1 MQPTFKIGDK
11 AVYRNH
17 GVAII
22 TGIETIEMYGSLQN
36 VYVLEVMDSKNRRV
50 LIPVDKV
57 NSVGLRSLISQEEV
71 DEVYDILR
79 ERPGKFDQQTWN
91 RRQRKYTEKLAT
103 GSVYDVAEVLRD
115 LYLLKFDKTL
125 SFGEKRML
133 DHAQQL
139 LVKELAMAKDMVEH
153 DVELELEQI
162 FADAVVASPEGA
174 APRPAVAE
182 VPAPRPEHGNGDKKV
197 VAVSASRAAAS
208 LESAP
213 APSRSSRSK
222 AAPVIEVVP
231 EPEPEPE
238 PTKLPA
244 KPKSRSTPRPKAK
257 TGTLRN

>member
-162 FADAVVASPEGA
+162 FADAVVASPEGGA
-174 APRPAVAE
+174 LRPAVAE
-182 VPAPRPEHGNGDKKV
+182 VAVVPAPRPEHGNGDKKV
-197 VAVSASRAAAS
+197 VEAA
-208 LESAP
+208 AP
-213 APSRSSRSK
+213 APSRSRSK
-222 AAPVIEVVP
+222 AAPVVEVV
-231 EPEPEPE
+231 PEPEPE

-244 KPKSRSTPRPKAK
+244 KPKSRSTARPKAK
-257 TGTLRN
+257 TGTLRS

>member
-17 GVAII
+17 GVAVI

-36 VYVLEVMDSKNRRV
+36 VYVLEVMDSKRDRV
-50 LIPVDKV
+50 MIPVDKV

-91 RRQRKYTEKLAT
+91 RRQRKYTEKINT

-133 DHAQQL
+133 DRAQQL
-139 LVKELAMAKDMVEH
+139 LVKELAIAREMEEK
-153 DVELELEQI
+153 DVEDDLALI
-162 FADAVVASPEGA
+162 FADAVPPNPEGVEE
-174 APRPAVAE
+174 PKQE
-182 VPAPRPEHGNGDKKV
+182 KV
-197 VAVSASRAAAS
+197 V
-208 LESAP
+208 
-213 APSRSSRSK
+213 
-222 AAPVIEVVP
+222 
-231 EPEPEPE
+231 EPEPVVV
-238 PTKLPA
+238 A
-244 KPKSRSTPRPKAK
+244 KPAKSRSTARPKAK
-257 TGTLRN
+257 TGTMRE

>member
-17 GVAII
+17 GVAVI

-36 VYVLEVMDSKNRRV
+36 VYVLEVMDSKRDRV
-50 LIPVDKV
+50 MIPVDKV

-91 RRQRKYTEKLAT
+91 RRQRKYTEKINT

-133 DHAQQL
+133 DRAQQL
-139 LVKELAMAKDMVEH
+139 LVKELAIAREMEEK
-153 DVELELEQI
+153 DVEDDLAQI
-162 FADAVVASPEGA
+162 FADAVPPSPE
-174 APRPAVAE
+174 AVEDPKQDKE
-182 VPAPRPEHGNGDKKV
+182 V
-197 VAVSASRAAAS
+197 
-208 LESAP
+208 
-213 APSRSSRSK
+213 
-222 AAPVIEVVP
+222 
-231 EPEPEPE
+231 EPEPAP
-238 PTKLPA
+238 PVKA
-244 KPKSRSTPRPKAK
+244 PKSRGGGRPKAK
-257 TGTLRN
+257 TGTMRD

>member
-71 DEVYDILR
+71 DEVYEILR

-139 LVKELAMAKDMVEH
+139 LVKELAMAKDMVEQ
-153 DVELELEQI
+153 DVERELEQI
-162 FADAVVASPEGA
+162 FADAVASSPEHQA
-174 APRPAVAE
+174 ADKKTVEPT
-182 VPAPRPEHGNGDKKV
+182 PAP
-197 VAVSASRAAAS
+197 VAPPVSKTSRA
-208 LESAP
+208 
-213 APSRSSRSK
+213 K
-222 AAPVIEVVP
+222 AAVIEVVP

-238 PTKLPA
+238 PAKLPA
-244 KPKSRSTPRPKAK
+244 KPKSRSTARPKAK
-257 TGTLRN
+257 TGTLRS

>member
-139 LVKELAMAKDMVEH
+139 LVKELAMAKDMVEQQ
-153 DVELELEQI
+153 VELELEQI
-162 FADAVVASPEGA
+162 FADAVQASPEAQG
-174 APRPAVAE
+174 
-182 VPAPRPEHGNGDKKV
+182 HDKKT
-197 VAVSASRAAAS
+197 A
-208 LESAP
+208 EPAP
-213 APSRSSRSK
+213 APTPTTGKNGRAQK
-222 AAPVIEVVP
+222 AAPVVEVVP
-231 EPEPEPE
+231 EPEPEPAQL
-238 PTKLPA
+238 PT
-244 KPKSRSTPRPKAK
+244 KPKSRSTARPKAK
-257 TGTLRN
+257 TGTLRS

>member
-36 VYVLEVMDSKNRRV
+36 VYVLEVMDSKHDRV
-50 LIPVDKV
+50 MIPVDKV
-57 NSVGLRSLISQEEV
+57 NSVGLRNLISQEEV

-91 RRQRKYTEKLAT
+91 RRQRKYTEKINT

-133 DHAQQL
+133 DRAQQL
-139 LVKELAMAKDMVEH
+139 LVKELAIARAMAEKEVE
-153 DVELELEQI
+153 DDLARI
-162 FADAVVASPEGA
+162 FADAVPASSEAPEASEELEQEKVA
-174 APRPAVAE
+174 
-182 VPAPRPEHGNGDKKV
+182 
-197 VAVSASRAAAS
+197 
-208 LESAP
+208 
-213 APSRSSRSK
+213 
-222 AAPVIEVVP
+222 
-231 EPEPEPE
+231 EPEPVVLAPVK
-238 PTKLPA
+238 T
-244 KPKSRSTPRPKAK
+244 PKSRSGSRPKAK
-257 TGTLRN
+257 TGTLRQ

>member
-71 DEVYDILR
+71 DEVYEILR

-139 LVKELAMAKDMVEH
+139 LVKELAMAKEMVEQ
-153 DVELELEQI
+153 DVEAELEHI
-162 FADAVVASPEGA
+162 FADAMASSPEA
-174 APRPAVAE
+174 QAE
-182 VPAPRPEHGNGDKKV
+182 K
-197 VAVSASRAAAS
+197 
-208 LESAP
+208 
-213 APSRSSRSK
+213 K
-222 AAPVIEVVP
+222 AAEA

-238 PTKLPA
+238 PAPVAAPAPRASRAKAAVVEVVPEPEAEPEPAKLPA
-244 KPKSRSTPRPKAK
+244 KAKTRSTTRPKAK
-257 TGTLRN
+257 TGTLRS

>member
-17 GVAII
+17 GVAVI

-36 VYVLEVMDSKNRRV
+36 VYVLEVMDSKRDRV
-50 LIPVDKV
+50 MIPVDKV

-91 RRQRKYTEKLAT
+91 RRQRKYTEKINT

-133 DHAQQL
+133 DRAQQL
-139 LVKELAMAKDMVEH
+139 LVKELAIAREMEEKEVE
-153 DVELELEQI
+153 DDLALI
-162 FADAVVASPEGA
+162 FADAVPALPE
-174 APRPAVAE
+174 AVE
-182 VPAPRPEHGNGDKKV
+182 EPKQDKV
-197 VAVSASRAAAS
+197 V
-208 LESAP
+208 
-213 APSRSSRSK
+213 
-222 AAPVIEVVP
+222 
-231 EPEPEPE
+231 EPEPVVVAAKT
-238 PTKLPA
+238 TKPRA
-244 KPKSRSTPRPKAK
+244 SPRPKAK
-257 TGTLRN
+257 TGAARE

>member
-139 LVKELAMAKDMVEH
+139 LVKELAMAKDMVELE
-153 DVELELEQI
+153 VERELEQI
-162 FADAVVASPEGA
+162 FADAVIVAAEA
-174 APRPAVAE
+174 AA
-182 VPAPRPEHGNGDKKV
+182 RPEAHNSDKKV
-197 VAVSASRAAAS
+197 V
-208 LESAP
+208 EPAP
-213 APSRSSRSK
+213 AVPVVIAPPTGRSSRAK
-222 AAPVIEVVP
+222 AAPVVEVVP

-257 TGTLRN
+257 TGTLRS

>member
-139 LVKELAMAKDMVEH
+139 LVKELAMAKDMVEQQ
-153 DVELELEQI
+153 VEVELEQI
-162 FADAVVASPEGA
+162 FADAVQASPEA
-174 APRPAVAE
+174 HA
-182 VPAPRPEHGNGDKKV
+182 HDKKT
-197 VAVSASRAAAS
+197 A
-208 LESAP
+208 EPPPAP
-213 APSRSSRSK
+213 APTTGKNGRAQK
-222 AAPVIEVVP
+222 AAPVVEVVP
-231 EPEPEPE
+231 EPEPEPAQL
-238 PTKLPA
+238 PT
-244 KPKSRSTPRPKAK
+244 KPKSRSTARPKAK
-257 TGTLRN
+257 TGTLRS

>member
-17 GVAII
+17 GVAVI

-36 VYVLEVMDSKNRRV
+36 VYVLEVMDSKRDRV
-50 LIPVDKV
+50 MIPVDKV

-91 RRQRKYTEKLAT
+91 RRQRKYTEKINT

-133 DHAQQL
+133 DRAQQL
-139 LVKELAMAKDMVEH
+139 LVKELAIAREMEEK
-153 DVELELEQI
+153 DVEDDLALI
-162 FADAVVASPEGA
+162 FADAVPPTPEGA
-174 APRPAVAE
+174 E
-182 VPAPRPEHGNGDKKV
+182 
-197 VAVSASRAAAS
+197 
-208 LESAP
+208 
-213 APSRSSRSK
+213 
-222 AAPVIEVVP
+222 
-231 EPEPEPE
+231 EPEPEKVVEPE
-238 PTKLPA
+238 PVVVA
-244 KPKSRSTPRPKAK
+244 KPAKSRSTARPKAK
-257 TGTLRN
+257 TGTMRE

>member
-57 NSVGLRSLISQEEV
+57 NSVGLRSLISMEEV
-71 DEVYDILR
+71 EEVYDILR

-139 LVKELAMAKDMVEH
+139 LVKELAMAKDMLEQA
-153 DVELELEQI
+153 VELELEQI
-162 FADAVVASPEGA
+162 FADAVIIA
-174 APRPAVAE
+174 ADAAAE
-182 VPAPRPEHGNGDKKV
+182 KADKKLSEGTNGT
-197 VAVSASRAAAS
+197 AT
-208 LESAP
+208 
-213 APSRSSRSK
+213 SK
-222 AAPVIEVVP
+222 AAKAAALVEIVPEP

-244 KPKSRSTPRPKAK
+244 KAKSRSTARPKAK
-257 TGTLRN
+257 TGTLRS

>member
-36 VYVLEVMDSKNRRV
+36 VYVLEVMDAKNRRV

-162 FADAVVASPEGA
+162 FADAVVASPELA

-182 VPAPRPEHGNGDKKV
+182 VPAPRPENGNGDKKV
-197 VAVSASRAAAS
+197 VEAARATPATGKSSRA
-208 LESAP
+208 
-213 APSRSSRSK
+213 K
-222 AAPVIEVVP
+222 VAPVVEVVP

-257 TGTLRN
+257 TGTLRS

>member
-162 FADAVVASPEGA
+162 FADAVVASPEVA
-174 APRPAVAE
+174 APRAAVAE
-182 VPAPRPEHGNGDKKV
+182 VPAPRAEHGNGDKKV
-197 VAVSASRAAAS
+197 VETTRAAPATGK
-208 LESAP
+208 SAR
-213 APSRSSRSK
+213 AK
-222 AAPVIEVVP
+222 VAPVVEVVP

-257 TGTLRN
+257 TGTLRS